1 MKGFDAVMA
10 ANKQIMATIAPIN
23 PNGTISFNCNIHD
36 NYGNGSRYASKEITR
51 DEFKKHLLRG
61 AWNSLFNELGMQK
74 YVTESVK
81 ADINKFI
88 EQQTSVPFTI
98 ANIQAMVKIIVG
110 TTGSRMNRVVVEVF
124 DKVTEQY
131 HENRHQKEGW
141 KTNSEYIVNQKF
153 IISAWNLV
161 ETDSGGG
168 PRCAYGRNNELMDD
182 LVKAMCY
189 VTGKNYDEKVDT
201 TKWEWGVEKP
211 AKKFLYLR
219 WLDVF
224 NEIKPKFG
232 EWFTFNQFRV
242 KVYKMKSM
250 HVEFIN
256 ENEWVKFNQIAASAK
271 GFQLASKFTGDF
283 RKKQTGVEVYN
294 HE

>member
-1 MKGFDAVMA
+1 MKDFDTVMA

-23 PNGTISFNCNIHD
+23 PNTTINFTCNIYD
-36 NYGNGSRYASKEITR
+36 NSGNGSRYLSKELTR

-61 AWNSLFNELGMQK
+61 AWNSLFAKLNMQK

-88 EQQTSVPFTI
+88 EQQTSVPFTM
-98 ANIQAMVKIIVG
+98 ANIQTMLKIIVG

-124 DKVTEQY
+124 DKITEQY
-131 HENRHQKEGW
+131 HENRYQKEGW

-153 IISAWNLV
+153 ITSAWNLV
-161 ETDSGGG
+161 EMDSNGR

-182 LVKAMCY
+182 LVKALCY
-189 VTGKNYDEKVDT
+189 VTGKDYDEQTET
-201 TKWEWGVEKP
+201 TKWELGKEVRSTRLK
-211 AKKFLYLR
+211 YIR
-219 WLDVF
+219 WWDVF
-224 NEIKPKFG
+224 NEQKPKFG

-242 KVYKMKSM
+242 KVFKKRSM

-294 HE
+294 YE